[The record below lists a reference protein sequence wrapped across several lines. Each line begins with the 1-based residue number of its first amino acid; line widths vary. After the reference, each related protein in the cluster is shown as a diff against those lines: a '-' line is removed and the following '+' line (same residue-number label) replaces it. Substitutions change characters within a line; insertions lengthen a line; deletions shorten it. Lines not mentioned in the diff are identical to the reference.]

1 MYRVDQRVEG
11 GTNTPN
17 LCHCCRHGV
26 RDLTL
31 EARSS
36 PKAGEKPGVLVCDRS
51 CDDLYCFRNDV
62 TVIFIVFSFVTSI
75 HIQYVFMD
83 DLMIDTAR
91 VHTTGRMIKVVP
103 VCRSMYVFLFVED
116 LTSLTYTVT

>member
-17 LCHCCRHGV
+17 LCHRCRHDV
-26 RDLTL
+26 RGLTL

-51 CDDLYCFRNDV
+51 CDDLYCFGNDV
-62 TVIFIVFSFVTSI
+62 TVIFIGFSFVIFLRSTYSW
-75 HIQYVFMD
+75 
-83 DLMIDTAR
+83 MI
-91 VHTTGRMIKVVP
+91 
-103 VCRSMYVFLFVED
+103 
-116 LTSLTYTVT
+116 